1 MVIKRRGLKHIS
13 KLVKKVTKKAKAPK
27 VDKLK
32 TKTSNF
38 FIIIIFLIKQYQNQN
53 L

>member
-1 MVIKRRGLKHIS
+1 MFSSGDDTPDEATLQAS
-13 KLVKKVTKKAKAPK
+13 N

-38 FIIIIFLIKQYQNQN
+38 FIIIIFLIKQY
-53 L
+53 